1 MTTLTEVRKAPSA
14 GGPVRAKRKI
24 RIWAV
29 LVGVIIGF
37 FFLNLLA
44 LIASVVVDSLGTQW
58 FGTWLPRGFTLHWY
72 SDAWH
77 EFGLSSVM
85 VVTLE
90 VAVVVVAL
98 SVVIGVP
105 ASYVLARST
114 FPGKRIVLLLFVLPI
129 LVPPITYGIPLA
141 TVLYKVQLAGSLP
154 GVILANL
161 VPSVPFVILT
171 MTPFIEQIDPKIESA
186 ARMCGAKTAA
196 IFTRVL
202 APLLIPG
209 ILAAC
214 ILVLVRT
221 VGMFEL
227 TFLTAGP
234 NSTTLVVALYNSVF
248 AAGIRANQSV
258 DAMAAMYTGSMLVL
272 LVVAL
277 RFVNPTQLVTRTKD
291 EADQ

>member
-1 MTTLTEVRKAPSA
+1 MTTLTDVRKAPSA
-14 GGPVRAKRKI
+14 GRPVRAKRKI

>member
-1 MTTLTEVRKAPSA
+1 MMATLTEVQQAPSA

-141 TVLYKVQLAGSLP
+141 TVLYKVHLAGSLP

-186 ARMCGAKTAA
+186 ARMCGAKTG
-196 IFTRVL
+196 RSSR
-202 APLLIPG
+202 
-209 ILAAC
+209 AC
-214 ILVLVRT
+214 WPRC
-221 VGMFEL
+221 
-227 TFLTAGP
+227 
-234 NSTTLVVALYNSVF
+234 
-248 AAGIRANQSV
+248 
-258 DAMAAMYTGSMLVL
+258 
-272 LVVAL
+272 
-277 RFVNPTQLVTRTKD
+277 
-291 EADQ
+291 